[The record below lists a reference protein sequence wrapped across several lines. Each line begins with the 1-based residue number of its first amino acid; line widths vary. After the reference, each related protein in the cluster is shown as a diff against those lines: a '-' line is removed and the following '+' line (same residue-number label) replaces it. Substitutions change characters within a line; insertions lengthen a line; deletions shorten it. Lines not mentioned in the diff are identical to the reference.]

1 MGEAI
6 PETTSVSRA
15 EASGSIA
22 LWFGI
27 LAGPAAWGVQVLLGY
42 GVEEIACS
50 PASQSERLLG
60 VSTESWIVVAH
71 IVLTAVT
78 VVALLVAFVCWRRT
92 ADGDRSPGNRAR
104 WLATA
109 GIMVSALFL
118 VVILSGFMPS
128 IFLDTCEYTP

>member
-1 MGEAI
+1 VHEAT
-6 PETTSVSRA
+6 PEATSVSRA
-15 EASGSIA
+15 EARGSIA

-27 LAGPAAWGVQVLLGY
+27 LAGPAAWGLQVLLGY

-50 PASQSERLLG
+50 PASQSERLVG
-60 VSTESWIVVAH
+60 ISTVTWIVVVH

-78 VVALLVAFVCWRRT
+78 TAALLVSFVCWRRT
-92 ADGDRSPGNRAR
+92 AAGDSSPGSRAG
-104 WLATA
+104 WMATA

-128 IFLDTCEYTP
+128 IFLGTCEFSP